1 MSDGTRRRMKIA
13 SQRALRAWG
22 REAQIRKAAEEA
34 VELANALMHY
44 KDDPDTDQHYARLG
58 DVIDEIADCEIMLTQ
73 LRLLFNIGGLIVAV
87 GACIFIMAMVFALS
101 REKHSDDGYYV
112 KPKEPK
118 K

>member
-73 LRLLFNIGGLIVAV
+73 LRLLFNIGGQV
-87 GACIFIMAMVFALS
+87 
-101 REKHSDDGYYV
+101 DGRV
-112 KPKEPK
+112 LTKLERLEGLLDKAETATEIADAD
-118 K
+118 